1 MCVAKWGPERGAPE
15 SDRGSGAHRPGMV
28 PEPQAQGDTGLCWGR
43 SSVRSAGLRKVRS
56 HASACGGWGARG
68 LEGCAPHKAP
78 CGRAHITGTGRFRQR
93 VLAGAT
99 EGEGAV
105 IIFRRQLA
113 EGGFFPAGP
122 TALWAP
128 AGGPGCVD
136 SPGVQEERWRR
147 DQGVPTEVGGEA
159 AGRRARRREKAKA
172 DAGPQGTRCASWWGF
187 GECWQDTRRAQRGNR
202 ERPSGVRTCVDV
214 RVRAWMCA
222 SVLEFAQV
230 HLLQA
235 LILGQAAK

>member
-15 SDRGSGAHRPGMV
+15 SDRGSGAHGPGMV
-28 PEPQAQGDTGLCWGR
+28 PEPQAQGDTGLCWGQ

-56 HASACGGWGARG
+56 HASACGGRGARG
-68 LEGCAPHKAP
+68 LEGCALHKAP
-78 CGRAHITGTGRFRQR
+78 CGRAHITGTGRFQQR
-93 VLAGAT
+93 VPAGAT

-105 IIFRRQLA
+105 IIFQRQLA

-136 SPGVQEERWRR
+136 SPGAQEERWRR
-147 DQGVPTEVGGEA
+147 DQGVLTEVGGEA

-172 DAGPQGTRCASWWGF
+172 DAGPQGTRCASWSGL
-187 GECWQDTRRAQRGNR
+187 GSVGKTHGGPSEGTGKDAQ
-202 ERPSGVRTCVDV
+202 E
-214 RVRAWMCA
+214 
-222 SVLEFAQV
+222 
-230 HLLQA
+230 
-235 LILGQAAK
+235 